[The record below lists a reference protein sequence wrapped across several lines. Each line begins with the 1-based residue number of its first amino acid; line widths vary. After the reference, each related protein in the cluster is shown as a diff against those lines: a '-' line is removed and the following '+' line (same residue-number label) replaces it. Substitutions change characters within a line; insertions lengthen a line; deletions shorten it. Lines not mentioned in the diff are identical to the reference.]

1 MFKITKWLLAC
12 CLLVAAGCSKV
23 DEHNSIND
31 PQLGKDLLQQVNE
44 NPNLSRFA
52 ELVVKSGYDK
62 VLSASKTFTVWA
74 PTNAALTS
82 LDAGIVNDTAK
93 LRLFIGNHI
102 ATQMYTTT
110 AATNGLRVLMLNG
123 KYNNFKGTTIE
134 DANITTANLYAKN
147 GLLHVIDKMLPA
159 LDNTWDAL
167 TNNTAVPAKQK
178 AFMLS
183 LFRNVFDS
191 AHAVKIGVDPTTG
204 QPIYQP
210 GTDSVRT
217 NVFWRNVYDLRNES
231 GQYTLFVV
239 ADTAFDG
246 EVARYRPYYATGTT
260 DSTTNL
266 ASFDVVKDYAF
277 KGVYPAASLPDTL
290 SSADSSVRVGINKA
304 NIIQS
309 IKTSNGI
316 IHIMRTMPVP
326 AVAKLK
332 QFIIQG
338 ENYRFT
344 VVNRRSNTY
353 FRDRQ
358 NPSTG
363 TNFRDVLVI
372 NHAYAQF
379 WMNYQISGVNSV
391 KYRAYW
397 VALNDFQA
405 TTHTQKLSIG
415 DPLATNLPYVTVPL
429 NTYTE
434 QLIGEFTLSRYNPTL
449 DLYLVAANSTVQAT
463 SPIVCDYIRLV
474 PVP

>member
-1 MFKITKWLLAC
+1 MFRTTKWLLAC
-12 CLLVAAGCSKV
+12 FTICMLACSKI

-62 VLSASKTFTVWA
+62 VLSDSKTFTVWA
-74 PTNAALTS
+74 PTNAALTA
-82 LDAGIVNDTAK
+82 LDASVVNDTAK
-93 LRLFIGNHI
+93 LRLFIGNHV
-102 ATQMYTTT
+102 AVQMYTTT
-110 AATNGLRVLMLNG
+110 AATNGLRVAMFNG

-134 DANITTANLYAKN
+134 DANITTANQYAKN

-159 LDNTWDAL
+159 LDNTWDAM

-178 AFMLS
+178 AFLLT
-183 LFRNVFDS
+183 LFRNVFDT
-191 AHAVKIGVDPTTG
+191 ANAIKIGVNPTTG
-204 QPIYQP
+204 QPIYQA

-217 NVFWRNVYDLRNES
+217 NVFWRSVYDLRNEA

-246 EVARYRPYYATGTT
+246 EVARYRPYYATGTA

-277 KGVYPAASLPDTL
+277 NGYYPLASLPDTPL
-290 SSADSSVRVGINKA
+290 TSASGVKVSINKA
-304 NIIQS
+304 NIVQS

-316 IHIMRTMPVP
+316 IHVIRTLPIP

-338 ENYRFT
+338 EDYRFT
-344 VVNRRSNTY
+344 VVNKRSNTY

-358 NPSTG
+358 NPTTG

-379 WMNYQISGVNSV
+379 WMNYQISAVNSV

-415 DPLATNLPYVTVPL
+415 DPLATNLPYATVPL

-449 DLYLVAANSTVQAT
+449 DLYLVAANNTVQAT